1 MTVKAMQNSL
11 GHISTAK
18 SLVSNPGIDGR
29 RRFGLKAV
37 VLALVLASASLLT
50 ALLASVAAR
59 QPAHTT
65 AFPLIATTI
74 AAATLKACR
83 QAYVWHLLDA

>member
-1 MTVKAMQNSL
+1 MTVKALQNPL

-18 SLVSNPGIDGR
+18 SLGPTSGTEGR

-37 VLALVLASASLLT
+37 LLALVLSSASLLT
-50 ALLASVAAR
+50 ALLASAAAR

-65 AFPLIATTI
+65 PFPLMATTI
-74 AAATLKACR
+74 AAATLKAR
-83 QAYVWHLLDA
+83 QQAYAMPVAPG